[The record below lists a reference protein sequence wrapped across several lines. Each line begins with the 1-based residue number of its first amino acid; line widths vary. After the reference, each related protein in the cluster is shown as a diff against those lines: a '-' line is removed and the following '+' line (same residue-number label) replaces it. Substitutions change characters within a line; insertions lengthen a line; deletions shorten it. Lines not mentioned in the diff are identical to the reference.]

1 MKTQTFLILQGR
13 QRSHV
18 FEMVMESRRRHV
30 DHVCE
35 LLNTDRFFVVLF
47 EPLNCFRYSIA
58 RQTACAKL
66 SKVAALWICQCKI
79 VEFSLNAWEHKVHV
93 LRMFC
98 ETKES

>member
-35 LLNTDRFFVVLF
+35 LLNTDRFFVWIFL
-47 EPLNCFRYSIA
+47 
-58 RQTACAKL
+58 KL
-66 SKVAALWICQCKI
+66 
-79 VEFSLNAWEHKVHV
+79 
-93 LRMFC
+93 M
-98 ETKES
+98 